1 MRVKFYLA
9 AVVIAALGFA
19 SCNKNAKLNQSEGN
33 TTDSVSVTVFNLGN
47 GVNVSH
53 WLSQSPI
60 RGVERDSM
68 ITKKDFDSIAAMGF
82 NHVRL
87 PIDEEQLYDEQM
99 NHDESGF
106 KLLHNAIQ
114 WSLENNLNIIVDLH
128 ILRSYHFNSE
138 NSKPNSL
145 FENKEDQEKFLSIWL
160 DLQKELKSYPNDR
173 VAYEILNEPNAP
185 SFEVWNNFVAKFIET
200 IRKEEPNRMLV
211 IGANYWQVPSSFAY
225 LSVPAN
231 DKNLILSF
239 HFYSPLLITHYRA
252 PWSESTKYYTGGVNY
267 PGLIVQDTTS
277 YKDLTEEQRAQM
289 RTNNIVVNIETL
301 ENELEPAIHLADSLG
316 LQLYCGEFGAYPRY
330 IDKEIRLRWYDD
342 IVTIFRK
349 HNIANAHWCY
359 KGDFPVV
366 KKEDG
371 SANELP
377 AILTRK

>member
-1 MRVKFYLA
+1 
-9 AVVIAALGFA
+9 
-19 SCNKNAKLNQSEGN
+19 
-33 TTDSVSVTVFNLGN
+33 
-47 GVNVSH
+47 
-53 WLSQSPI
+53 
-60 RGVERDSM
+60 
-68 ITKKDFDSIAAMGF
+68 
-82 NHVRL
+82 
-87 PIDEEQLYDEQM
+87 
-99 NHDESGF
+99 
-106 KLLHNAIQ
+106 
-114 WSLENNLNIIVDLH
+114 
-128 ILRSYHFNSE
+128 
-138 NSKPNSL
+138 
-145 FENKEDQEKFLSIWL
+145 
-160 DLQKELKSYPNDR
+160 
-173 VAYEILNEPNAP
+173 
-185 SFEVWNNFVAKFIET
+185 
-200 IRKEEPNRMLV
+200 MLV
-211 IGANYWQVPSSFAY
+211 IGANFWQVPSSFAY
-225 LSVPAN
+225 LSVPEN

>member
-19 SCNKNAKLNQSEGN
+19 SCNKNAKLNQSEEN

-53 WLSQSPI
+53 WLSQSPF
-60 RGVERDSM
+60 RGAERDSM

-138 NSKPNSL
+138 NAKPNSL

-160 DLQKELKSYPNDR
+160 DLQKELKAYPNER

-185 SFEVWNNFVAKFIET
+185 SFEVWNKFVAKFIET

-225 LSVPAN
+225 LSVPEN

-239 HFYSPLLITHYRA
+239 HFYFLH
-252 PWSESTKYYTGGVNY
+252 
-267 PGLIVQDTTS
+267 
-277 YKDLTEEQRAQM
+277 
-289 RTNNIVVNIETL
+289 
-301 ENELEPAIHLADSLG
+301 
-316 LQLYCGEFGAYPRY
+316 C
-330 IDKEIRLRWYDD
+330 
-342 IVTIFRK
+342 
-349 HNIANAHWCY
+349 
-359 KGDFPVV
+359 
-366 KKEDG
+366 
-371 SANELP
+371 
-377 AILTRK
+377 